1 MKLSREEL
9 FKEVVSSFDGNAE
22 TFDYLLDQF
31 EKHYGAMHEDELAQI
46 YSKFFAIGLVGYR
59 PTTGTSKGFV

>member
-9 FKEVVSSFDGNAE
+9 FKEVVSSFDGNTE

-46 YSKFFAIGLVGYR
+46 YSKFYAI
-59 PTTGTSKGFV
+59 

>member
-9 FKEVVSSFDGNAE
+9 FKEVVASFEGNTE

-46 YSKFFAIGLVGYR
+46 YMKFYAI
-59 PTTGTSKGFV
+59 